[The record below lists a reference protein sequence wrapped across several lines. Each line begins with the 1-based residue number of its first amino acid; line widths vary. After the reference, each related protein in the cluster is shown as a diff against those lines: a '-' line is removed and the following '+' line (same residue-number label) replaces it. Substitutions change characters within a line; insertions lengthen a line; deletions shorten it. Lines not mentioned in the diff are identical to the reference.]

1 VITMPMGCVWP
12 ANYRN
17 PCGKPVQY
25 GHLCWDHLQQLRQM
39 AGCLSMAKL
48 RYPLVATKK
57 YPPPALFRSFR
68 FRSGPP
74 PPQVSERR

>member
-1 VITMPMGCVWP
+1 
-12 ANYRN
+12 
-17 PCGKPVQY
+17 
-25 GHLCWDHLQQLRQM
+25 
-39 AGCLSMAKL
+39 MAKL

-74 PPQVSERR
+74 PPQVSERRWGNGHALPCAGPGGPLRLPPGGGGTRL